1 MYNFTM
7 CLAIPAQV
15 LEFLEDNLVLADFG
29 RGVKREVSIALLGEK
44 LSLGDWILIHT
55 GYVVSKIDPKEAKE
69 ILTMWEEIWRLE
81 DESSHSS
88 SSS

>member
-55 GYVVSKIDPKEAKE
+55 G
-69 ILTMWEEIWRLE
+69 EEIWRLE

>member
-1 MYNFTM
+1 M

-15 LEFLEDNLVLADFG
+15 LEFLEDNLIIADFG
-29 RGVKREVSIALLGEK
+29 RGVKREVSIALHPEK

-69 ILTMWEEIWRLE
+69 ILTLWEEIWRLE
-81 DESSHSS
+81 DESGLST
-88 SSS
+88 

>member
-1 MYNFTM
+1 M

-15 LEFLEDNLVLADFG
+15 LEFLEDNLVIADFG
-29 RGVKREVSIALLGEK
+29 RGVRREVSIALVQDK

-55 GYVVSKIDPKEAKE
+55 GYAVSKMDPKEAKE
-69 ILTMWEEIWRLE
+69 ILTLWEEIWRLE
-81 DESSHSS
+81 EESSYSS

>member
-1 MYNFTM
+1 M

-29 RGVKREVSIALLGEK
+29 RGVKREVSIALVPEK

-55 GYVVSKIDPKEAKE
+55 GYAVSKMDPKEAKE
-69 ILTMWEEIWRLE
+69 ILSLWEEIWLLE
-81 DESSHSS
+81 EESGQNSTSS
-88 SSS
+88 